1 MRPLFLSLF
10 ILLSIG
16 QVSAQK
22 IITKN
27 HFIPLSKNP
36 IINIELEG
44 EIHLNSWD
52 MEDGEIDIET
62 ITKGRVWGYSN
73 DLKRTKKYDV
83 IIEKSDDFIT
93 IREKQVKSSIKIG
106 IVTYRVKHR
115 HYIYLP
121 NSARITLNCDDAD
134 IRIKGSFKAL
144 TIYNKTGNTEL
155 KVNKDKINFLGC
167 FAPDGKI
174 EVNNSKKNKQFTLMG
189 EGSSTYSITTNE
201 GKIDVNLIQR
211 KKED

>member
-1 MRPLFLSLF
+1 MRPLFLSLL
-10 ILLSIG
+10 ILLSFG

-44 EIHLNSWD
+44 EICLNSWD
-52 MEDGEIDIET
+52 MEDGEVDIET

-73 DLKRTKKYDV
+73 DLKRTKNYDV
-83 IIEKSDDFIT
+83 IIEKSENLTT
-93 IREKQVKSSIKIG
+93 IKAKQVKPSIKIG
-106 IVTYRVKHR
+106 IITYSVKHR

-121 NSARITLNCDDAD
+121 NSTRITLSCDDAD

-144 TIYNKTGNTEL
+144 TG
-155 KVNKDKINFLGC
+155 
-167 FAPDGKI
+167 
-174 EVNNSKKNKQFTLMG
+174 
-189 EGSSTYSITTNE
+189 
-201 GKIDVNLIQR
+201 R
-211 KKED
+211 